1 MGRISESRYRVVNL
15 SKAYLEKNNFRWIRE
30 LSNSEDG
37 NIYRY
42 RFPVWR
48 YQDFVTLEAEITLNY
63 ENNTVIVDVLDM
75 HRARYAPFYHIE
87 YGVYST
93 VLPIEEKIFQ
103 QLNKL
108 GIEEITND
116 SDSRREVFDMPTPHR
131 YKPRRS
137 EKHEDKVCSER

>member
-1 MGRISESRYRVVNL
+1 MSKISDSHYRVVNL
-15 SKAYLEKNNFRWIRE
+15 SKSYLEKNNFRWIRE

-63 ENNTVIVDVLDM
+63 ENNTAIVDVLDM

-87 YGVYST
+87 YGVYQN
-93 VLPIEEKIFQ
+93 VAQIEEKILQ

-116 SDSRREVFDMPTPHR
+116 SDSGREVFDMPTPHR
-131 YKPRRS
+131 YKPRRQK
-137 EKHEDKVCSER
+137 KHEDQV